1 MLLADAELMLLADA
15 LCRVQQLSLRHNG
28 ITDIGAKQIGL
39 SLGNFTRQNQ
49 KLVSLNLTGNK
60 IGDMGVCHIAE
71 VRLHG
76 CNFDIFCIKLH
87 ILLNDV
93 NLSE

>member
-1 MLLADAELMLLADA
+1 MLLADA
-15 LCRVQQLSLRHNG
+15 LCRVQQLSLRYNG

-71 VRLHG
+71 VT
-76 CNFDIFCIKLH
+76 
-87 ILLNDV
+87 LL
-93 NLSE
+93 